1 MCYGDDDDWSSVT
14 YQAVMVISTIVHNG
28 LKEIKKEPENKYTG
42 FLAPAEFSGAVFT
55 CEPSIRNRAVCS

>member
-28 LKEIKKEPENKYTG
+28 LKENKYTG
-42 FLAPAEFSGAVFT
+42 SLAPADFSGAVFT
-55 CEPSIRNRAVCS
+55 CAH